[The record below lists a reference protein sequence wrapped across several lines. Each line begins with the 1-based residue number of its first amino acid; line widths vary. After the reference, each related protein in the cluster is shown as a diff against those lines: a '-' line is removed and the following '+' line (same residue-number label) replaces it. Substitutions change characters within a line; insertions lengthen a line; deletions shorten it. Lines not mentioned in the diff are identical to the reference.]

1 MNFNVQLAQV
11 TPGTVSSQTAYIAA
25 YRTEVTRIVV
35 CNARASATTYSIYH
49 DDDGGTF
56 STATALV
63 LSKAIAANTT
73 ETIEANSPGSGLG
86 MRVGGEIG
94 VQAGTVDALTFSLYG
109 LIQVAR

>member
-11 TPGTVSSQTAYIAA
+11 SPGTVSSQTAYIAA

-35 CNARASATTYSIYH
+35 CNARNAQTTYSIYH

-56 STATALV
+56 ATATALV
-63 LSKAIAANTT
+63 MNKTIAANTT
-73 ETIEANSPGSGLG
+73 DTVEANSPGSGLG

-94 VQAGTVDALTFSLYG
+94 VQAGTADALTFSLYG